1 MTQTVEN
8 PLNHIQQA
16 QQIREL
22 MDACATLGASDLHL
36 SHGLPA
42 TYRIRGQIR
51 SSGEHQYNGAEVDAM
66 ARALMSKLQQGQF
79 RQDMTLDMG
88 FSTQL
93 GNRFRVNVYREQGNT
108 ALAIRY
114 LDGSLKS
121 TSELGLPPQM
131 EYLAQLKSGLVLV
144 CGATGSGK
152 STTLTA
158 ILNDINEHQAKHIL
172 TVEDPVEFVHQNKQS
187 IVHQRELYTDVPN
200 FASAVKAALREDPDV
215 IMVGEMRDL
224 ETMRTALTAAET
236 GHLVFSTLHTNDAVG
251 VIERLIGSF
260 PGNEQTVAR
269 QRIAHALKAVVAQNL
284 VPTMDGKSRAV
295 VAEILM
301 VNTAVANLIES
312 SKSKQIY
319 SVMESSTRE
328 GMQTLDQ
335 ALARVVRSKQITAD
349 AGRMLCR
356 DLQTFERLLSAK
368 GGAR

>member
-1 MTQTVEN
+1 MDQFAN
-8 PLNHIQQA
+8 QKISPIFQ
-16 QQIREL
+16 L
-22 MDACATLGASDLHL
+22 MDACRTLGASDLHL
-36 SHGLPA
+36 SHNVPA
-42 TYRIRGQIR
+42 IYRIRGQIR
-51 SSGEHQYNGAEVDAM
+51 QAGEHRYSGAEVDAM
-66 ARALMSKLQQGQF
+66 ATALMSELQLKQF
-79 RQDMTLDMG
+79 REEMTLDMG
-88 FSTQL
+88 FTTEQ
-93 GNRFRVNVYREQGNT
+93 GNRFRVNVYREQGNS

-114 LDGSLKS
+114 LDSNLKS
-121 TSELGLPPQM
+121 TTELGLPPQM
-131 EYLAQLKSGLVLV
+131 QYLSQLKSGLVLV

-158 ILNDINEHQAKHIL
+158 ILNDINEHQSKHIL
-172 TVEDPVEFVHQNKQS
+172 TVEDPVEFVHVNKKS
-187 IVHQRELYTDVPN
+187 IIHQRELHTDVLD

-215 IMVGEMRDL
+215 VMVGEMRDL

-284 VPTMDGKSRAV
+284 VPTLDGKSRAV

-312 SKSKQIY
+312 AKSKQIY

-335 ALARVVRSKQITAD
+335 ALARLVHAKQITAD

-356 DLQTFERLLSAK
+356 DLQSFERLLSAK
-368 GGAR
+368 GGKS

>member
-1 MTQTVEN
+1 MPSADN
-8 PLNHIQQA
+8 IFA
-16 QQIREL
+16 L
-22 MDACATLGASDLHL
+22 MDACCTLGASDLHL
-36 SHGLPA
+36 SHDVPA
-42 TYRIRGQIR
+42 IYRIRGQIKA
-51 SSGEHQYNGAEVDAM
+51 SGEHRFQGGEIDAM
-66 ARALMSKLQQGQF
+66 ANLLMSDHQQQQF
-79 RQDMTLDMG
+79 RAEMTLDMG
-88 FSTQL
+88 FSTTE

-121 TSELGLPPQM
+121 TRELGLPPQM
-131 EYLAQLKSGLVLV
+131 QYLSQLKSGLVLV

-172 TVEDPVEFVHQNKQS
+172 TVEDPVEFVHHNKQS
-187 IVHQRELYTDVPN
+187 IIHQRELYTDVPN

-260 PGNEQTVAR
+260 PGNEQAVAR

-284 VPTMDGKSRAV
+284 VPTLDGKSRAV

-312 SKSKQIY
+312 AKSKQIY

-335 ALARVVRSKQITAD
+335 ALARLVQSQQISAD
-349 AGRMLCR
+349 AGRLLCR
-356 DLQTFERLLSAK
+356 DLQSFERLMGAK
-368 GGAR
+368 GSNR